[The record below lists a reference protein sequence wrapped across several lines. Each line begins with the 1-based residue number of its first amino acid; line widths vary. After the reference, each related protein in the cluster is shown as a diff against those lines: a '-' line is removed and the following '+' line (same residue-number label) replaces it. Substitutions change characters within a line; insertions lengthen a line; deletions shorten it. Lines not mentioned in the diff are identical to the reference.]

1 MKENPWDWY
10 FIAGLEIITSRGENN
25 ESYHKGRYAKAKLKW
40 LDLLAYL
47 TKIYFV
53 KKYTEK
59 VLESVERVGNMHT
72 GK

>member
-1 MKENPWDWY
+1 MTRFASLPD
-10 FIAGLEIITSRGENN
+10 I
-25 ESYHKGRYAKAKLKW
+25 
-40 LDLLAYL
+40 
-47 TKIYFV
+47 KIYFV